1 MRKSNVVANYL
12 FILSIILIGIVLI
25 TYVLGIYKKGKET
38 KEYLGEMDVKELS
51 SSYYLIES
59 PEGYK
64 VRIKKE
70 LLVSNLQDLKFVLK
84 DEEGDII
91 CTCYYNKKINNLNC
105 DNCTVE

>member
-84 DEEGDII
+84 DEEGNII